1 MKENAV
7 ATFDELLESNQQYAQ
22 DFNKGELSS
31 PPKRKVAVVT
41 CMDARLHPEKFLG
54 LELGDA
60 HVIRNAGG
68 RVTEDALRSLVISQR
83 MLGTQEVIVIQ
94 HTDCGMMGASDEDIA
109 AKIKEDLGVDTSM
122 EFLTFTDLRE
132 SVESDVNK
140 LRNTALIPD
149 NVPIIGAIYDV
160 KSGKVEEVTRT

>member
-1 MKENAV
+1 
-7 ATFDELLESNQQYAQ
+7 
-22 DFNKGELSS
+22 
-31 PPKRKVAVVT
+31 
-41 CMDARLHPEKFLG
+41 MDARLHPEKFLG

-94 HTDCGMMGASDEDIA
+94 HTDCGMMSATDEDIA
-109 AKIKEDLGVDTSM
+109 VKIKEDLGVDTSM
-122 EFLTFTDLRE
+122 EFLTFTDLQE
-132 SVESDVNK
+132 SVESDVKK

-149 NVPIIGAIYDV
+149 DVPIIGAIYDV
-160 KSGKVEEVTRT
+160 KRGKVEEVTRV

>member
-1 MKENAV
+1 M
-7 ATFDELLESNQQYAQ
+7 ATFDELLESNQTYAQ
-22 DFNKGELSS
+22 DFSSGELSS

-94 HTDCGMMGASDEDIA
+94 HTDCGMMSVADEGIA
-109 AKIKEDLGVDTSM
+109 QKVKEDLGVDTSM
-122 EFLTFTDLRE
+122 EFLTFTNLQE
-132 SVESDVNK
+132 SVGE
-140 LRNTALIPD
+140 RR
-149 NVPIIGAIYDV
+149 
-160 KSGKVEEVTRT
+160 E

>member
-1 MKENAV
+1 M
-7 ATFDELLESNQQYAQ
+7 ATFDELLGSNQTYAQ
-22 DFNKGELSS
+22 DFSSGELSS